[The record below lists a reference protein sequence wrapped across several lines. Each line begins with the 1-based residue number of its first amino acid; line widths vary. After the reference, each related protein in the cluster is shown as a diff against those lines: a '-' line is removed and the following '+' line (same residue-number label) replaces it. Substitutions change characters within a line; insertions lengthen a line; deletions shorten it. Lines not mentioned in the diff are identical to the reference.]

1 MYVYVCV
8 CVCVYVCV
16 CVCVCVCVYVCVC
29 MSIYVHVC
37 VDLCTEKKKKKKKKG
52 GPQVIRAA
60 QGVNTHSLDIEKT
73 SSVGDQL
80 RDPKLPPYGS
90 LYRSIAT
97 DH

>member
-1 MYVYVCV
+1 MGVGVYEYNCIIF
-8 CVCVYVCV
+8 YQ
-16 CVCVCVCVYVCVC
+16 
-29 MSIYVHVC
+29 
-37 VDLCTEKKKKKKKKG
+37 KKKKKKEDPMSFGLLRELTLTLK
-52 GPQVIRAA
+52 
-60 QGVNTHSLDIEKT
+60 DIEKT

>member
-1 MYVYVCV
+1 
-8 CVCVYVCV
+8 
-16 CVCVCVCVYVCVC
+16 
-29 MSIYVHVC
+29 MSTNSFIHSN
-37 VDLCTEKKKKKKKKG
+37 KKKKKKKKKED
-52 GPQVIRAA
+52 PR
-60 QGVNTHSLDIEKT
+60 SLGLSRELTLTLKDIEKT

>member
-1 MYVYVCV
+1 MIHTCIHFK
-8 CVCVYVCV
+8 
-16 CVCVCVCVYVCVC
+16 
-29 MSIYVHVC
+29 MQ
-37 VDLCTEKKKKKKKKG
+37 KKTNKKTAPPKNE
-52 GPQVIRAA
+52 GPR
-60 QGVNTHSLDIEKT
+60 SLGLSRELTLTLKDSEKT

>member
-1 MYVYVCV
+1 MCAYVC
-8 CVCVYVCV
+8 Y
-16 CVCVCVCVYVCVC
+16 
-29 MSIYVHVC
+29 IQ
-37 VDLCTEKKKKKKKKG
+37 KR
-52 GPQVIRAA
+52 GPQVIRAV
-60 QGVNTHSLDIEKT
+60 QGVNTHSQDIEKT

>member
-1 MYVYVCV
+1 MLTMYSTQVYNSIVHLCV
-8 CVCVYVCV
+8 CACV
-16 CVCVCVCVYVCVC
+16 CQSVRG
-29 MSIYVHVC
+29 
-37 VDLCTEKKKKKKKKG
+37 KKKKKKKG
-52 GPQVIRAA
+52 GSQVIRAV
-60 QGVNTHSLDIEKT
+60 QGVNTHSQDIEKT

>member
-1 MYVYVCV
+1 MRVCV
-8 CVCVYVCV
+8 HV
-16 CVCVCVCVYVCVC
+16 
-29 MSIYVHVC
+29 SIYMCRSVY
-37 VDLCTEKKKKKKKKG
+37 KKRKKG
-52 GPQVIRAA
+52 GPQVIRAV
-60 QGVNTHSLDIEKT
+60 QGVNAHSQDIEKT

>member
-1 MYVYVCV
+1 MGPLKF
-8 CVCVYVCV
+8 
-16 CVCVCVCVYVCVC
+16 
-29 MSIYVHVC
+29 
-37 VDLCTEKKKKKKKKG
+37 DAGREEKKTKKNED
-52 GPQVIRAA
+52 PR
-60 QGVNTHSLDIEKT
+60 SLGLFRELTLTLKDIEKT

>member
-1 MYVYVCV
+1 MYSIMHHNSIVYVC
-8 CVCVYVCV
+8 
-16 CVCVCVCVYVCVC
+16 
-29 MSIYVHVC
+29 MK
-37 VDLCTEKKKKKKKKG
+37 ERKERKKKKKKKKR
-52 GPQVIRAA
+52 GPQVIRAV
-60 QGVNTHSLDIEKT
+60 QGVYTHSQHIEKT